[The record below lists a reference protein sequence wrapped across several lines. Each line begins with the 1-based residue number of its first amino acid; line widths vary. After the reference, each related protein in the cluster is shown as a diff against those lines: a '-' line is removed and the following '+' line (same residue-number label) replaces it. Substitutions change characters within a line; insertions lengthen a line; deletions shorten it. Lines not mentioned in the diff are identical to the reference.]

1 MIITKIKIIIMDF
14 LKNKKPKVKH
24 LNKQIF
30 HVKPK
35 KIKNISIDIE
45 FVLEEISRYRDVYG
59 TYSAERI
66 YIPFNDRNVKIT
78 ISNIDNSYNELKK
91 HYIDIIEKQKKYIN
105 FRSGYFKL
113 NLFIKD
119 IETNEYIVS
128 FGSLYNN
135 YYHIKAILNKLCK
148 NKNGILFDG
157 ETYSDNYDDDIIIER
172 INNLVL
178 VFIGS
183 VYPGKKILQKDVLTF
198 VKINAKEFMFKTII
212 LKNKIEE
219 IMIKL
224 KNDLGKDYWDNKL

>member
-1 MIITKIKIIIMDF
+1 MFIKKIIVIIMNFLKIKQ
-14 LKNKKPKVKH
+14 PKVKH
-24 LNKQIF
+24 LNKQML

-35 KIKNISIDIE
+35 KINNFSIDIE
-45 FVLEEISRYRDVYG
+45 FVLEGIFRYRDVYG
-59 TYSAERI
+59 AYSAERI
-66 YIPFNDRNVKIT
+66 YIPFNDRNMEIT

-135 YYHIKAILNKLCK
+135 YYRIKSILNKLCG

-157 ETYSDNYDDDIIIER
+157 ETYSDNYNDDIIIER
-172 INNLVL
+172 INNLIF
-178 VFIGS
+178 VFVGP

-198 VKINAKEFMFKTII
+198 VKINAKEFVLKTNI
-212 LKNKIEE
+212 LKNRIEE

-224 KNDLGKDYWDNKL
+224 KNDLGKDYWDN